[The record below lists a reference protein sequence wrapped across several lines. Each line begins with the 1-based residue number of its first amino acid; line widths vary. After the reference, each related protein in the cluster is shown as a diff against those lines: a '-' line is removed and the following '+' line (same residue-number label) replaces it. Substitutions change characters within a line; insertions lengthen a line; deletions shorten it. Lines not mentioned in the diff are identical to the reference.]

1 MYFWSTY
8 THLYK
13 GIDVIFTWFR
23 PSLKCEVQLFV
34 KKNFFRGYHK
44 RFYILSTSYAE
55 KSWRNISLSILQ
67 KICQLLSLFWQNET
81 ESFIIWFYSLIFFY
95 KFTKMSDNAPPA
107 LLEYAHLKMV
117 SKCCGLKTTW
127 WIKHQRMKYGIF
139 PVSILMH
146 VIMKATISVA
156 N

>member
-1 MYFWSTY
+1 MWSSTICKKTFSEGIIKDFTSCQQVMQRKVEETSLFQFCKRYVNFWVFSDRIK
-8 THLYK
+8 L
-13 GIDVIFTWFR
+13 
-23 PSLKCEVQLFV
+23 
-34 KKNFFRGYHK
+34 N
-44 RFYILSTSYAE
+44 
-55 KSWRNISLSILQ
+55 
-67 KICQLLSLFWQNET
+67 LLSF
-81 ESFIIWFYSLIFFY
+81 WFYSLIFFY

-146 VIMKATISVA
+146 VIMKAKISVA
-156 N
+156 NWFYYLYNEL